1 MSVFEG
7 KVAIVTGGGMGLGRA
22 LCGELARQGAT
33 VIAADIAG
41 DMANQV
47 AAQIEQS
54 GGKARAAQID
64 VSNNDDVSRLVD
76 QTAADLGRLDY
87 MFNNAAVVI
96 GGDAR
101 DLTVEQWDRVLA
113 VNLHGVLYGTLAA
126 YRVMVR
132 QGHGHIVNVSSLS
145 GLISQPGNGPYCT
158 AKHALVGL
166 SLSLRFEG
174 ADLGVKVSCVC
185 PGDMKTDIYK
195 NMTVVNMKVDTEEI
209 VRVSR
214 SSHFLMPQ
222 WSAEQA
228 AREILAGVVRNKAL
242 IVFPGVVRGIWRL
255 NRLFPGVLYRVN
267 VRRMRMFRRI
277 RRDT

>member
-1 MSVFEG
+1 M
-7 KVAIVTGGGMGLGRA
+7 IV
-22 LCGELARQGAT
+22 
-33 VIAADIAG
+33 ADIAG
-41 DMANQV
+41 DMADQV
-47 AAQIEQS
+47 ATQIEQS

-64 VSNNDDVSRLVD
+64 VSNNDDVSGRVD
-76 QTAADLGRLDY
+76 QTVADVGRLDY
-87 MFNNAAVVI
+87 MFNNAAIVI

-101 DLTVEQWDRVLA
+101 DLTVQQWDRVLA

-126 YRVMVR
+126 YRVMVQ

-145 GLISQPGNGPYCT
+145 GLISQPGNAPYCT

-195 NMTVVNMKVDTEEI
+195 NMTVVNMEVDTEEI

-222 WSAEQA
+222 WSAERA
-228 AREILAGVVRNKAL
+228 ALAILAGVARNKAL
-242 IVFPGVVRGIWRL
+242 IVFPGVVRWIWHL

-277 RRDT
+277 RQDTSRSALSQLPHVTASG

>member
-1 MSVFEG
+1 M
-7 KVAIVTGGGMGLGRA
+7 
-22 LCGELARQGAT
+22 
-33 VIAADIAG
+33 
-41 DMANQV
+41 
-47 AAQIEQS
+47 
-54 GGKARAAQID
+54 
-64 VSNNDDVSRLVD
+64 
-76 QTAADLGRLDY
+76 
-87 MFNNAAVVI
+87 
-96 GGDAR
+96 
-101 DLTVEQWDRVLA
+101 A

-222 WSAEQA
+222 WSAEQRGA
-228 AREILAGVVRNKAL
+228 GDPRRRGPEQSPHRVSRCGARDLAPESTLPGRAVPGERPAHEDVSPHPSRHLICAFLANK
-242 IVFPGVVRGIWRL
+242 
-255 NRLFPGVLYRVN
+255 
-267 VRRMRMFRRI
+267 
-277 RRDT
+277 

>member
-1 MSVFEG
+1 MSDFAG

-22 LCGELARQGAT
+22 LCRELARQGAT
-33 VIAADIAG
+33 VIVADIAG
-41 DMANQV
+41 DMADQV
-47 AAQIEQS
+47 ATQIEQS

-64 VSNNDDVSRLVD
+64 VSNNDDVSGLVD
-76 QTAADLGRLDY
+76 QTVADLGRLDY
-87 MFNNAAVVI
+87 MFNNAAIVI

-101 DLTVEQWDRVLA
+101 DLTVQQWDRVLA

-126 YRVMVR
+126 YRVMVQ

-145 GLISQPGNGPYCT
+145 GLISQPGNAPYCT

-222 WSAEQA
+222 WSAERA
-228 AREILAGVVRNKAL
+228 ARRSSPAWPATKPSSC
-242 IVFPGVVRGIWRL
+242 FPVWCGG
-255 NRLFPGVLYRVN
+255 FG
-267 VRRMRMFRRI
+267 
-277 RRDT
+277 T